1 MDILIPRMPLTLMIL
16 TFRLSRVIASMFR
29 ILAHVRADPLTT
41 IAAVKAASSTSK
53 RHF

>member
-1 MDILIPRMPLTLMIL
+1 MDILMPLTLMIL
-16 TFRLSRVIASMFR
+16 TFRLSRASASILR
-29 ILAHVRADPLTT
+29 ILAHVIADPLTT